1 MKILLII
8 KLYTSFLYNASEK
21 IKNDKKYVN
30 FLISIDNY
38 AEFMYND
45 CIMRL
50 YNYLM
55 VKININVKFTFKN
68 IGREQL

>member
-45 CIMRL
+45 CIMCL

-55 VKININVKFTFKN
+55 VKININVKFIFKN
-68 IGREQL
+68 IGRKQL